1 MQTALSDRELALLDA
16 EELAAGIRIVFDEL
30 ALRVED
36 GVVLVTS
43 GDGTV
48 SYRWRCIVC
57 GYVHEAPEP
66 PRWCPMCGADSD
78 QFVRDDDA
86 A

>member
-1 MQTALSDRELALLDA
+1 MPTAVSDRELALLDA
-16 EELAAGIRIVFDEL
+16 DELAAGVRIVFDEM

-36 GVVLVTS
+36 GVVVIAND
-43 GDGTV
+43 DGTV
-48 SYRWRCIVC
+48 SYRWRCTVC

-66 PRWCPMCGADSD
+66 PRWCPLCGADRD
-78 QFVRDDDA
+78 QFVRDDEA